1 MEIELIELT
10 REKRAFEYALPPTSD
25 EGNFNIRR
33 MLMDQQ
39 ETLEWKRRDNE
50 IRKLENER
58 IELIKNVLFK
68 RDEERE
74 EAMNERIELVRKAK
88 NEEKDKKIAQTQKNR
103 IKEIRKAFNSRA
115 LEEDKIKKPA
125 RNIVEEYSNFGSQVY
140 APITR
145 KGMSLDKLGNRYEI
159 QPDCLQTYNGIEDL
173 HMSIGRHHFD
183 LNLKPDDLKILVD
196 KTFSR
201 VDRKTRNI
209 LLEADRYL
217 DKSKNP
223 KKSEEDVKETNIES
237 GQGKEHLV
245 AKQDTSIDA
254 EKLRAIALLQ
264 RLVKGRN
271 EQNKM

>member
-1 MEIELIELT
+1 
-10 REKRAFEYALPPTSD
+10 
-25 EGNFNIRR
+25 
-33 MLMDQQ
+33 
-39 ETLEWKRRDNE
+39 
-50 IRKLENER
+50 
-58 IELIKNVLFK
+58 
-68 RDEERE
+68 
-74 EAMNERIELVRKAK
+74 
-88 NEEKDKKIAQTQKNR
+88 
-103 IKEIRKAFNSRA
+103 
-115 LEEDKIKKPA
+115 
-125 RNIVEEYSNFGSQVY
+125 
-140 APITR
+140 
-145 KGMSLDKLGNRYEI
+145 MSLDKLGNRYEI

-201 VDRKTRNI
+201 VDRKTRDI

-245 AKQDTSIDA
+245 AKQDTSIDS

>member
-1 MEIELIELT
+1 
-10 REKRAFEYALPPTSD
+10 
-25 EGNFNIRR
+25 
-33 MLMDQQ
+33 
-39 ETLEWKRRDNE
+39 
-50 IRKLENER
+50 
-58 IELIKNVLFK
+58 
-68 RDEERE
+68 
-74 EAMNERIELVRKAK
+74 
-88 NEEKDKKIAQTQKNR
+88 
-103 IKEIRKAFNSRA
+103 
-115 LEEDKIKKPA
+115 
-125 RNIVEEYSNFGSQVY
+125 
-140 APITR
+140 
-145 KGMSLDKLGNRYEI
+145 
-159 QPDCLQTYNGIEDL
+159 
-173 HMSIGRHHFD
+173 MSIGRHHFD

-245 AKQDTSIDA
+245 AKQDTSIDS